1 MRLYYVKDSLAE
13 LETAVHLLV
22 ISNIHPW
29 DDQGL
34 VLISI

>member
-13 LETAVHLLV
+13 LEAAVHLLV
-22 ISNIHPW
+22 INNIHHWEDP
-29 DDQGL
+29 GL